1 MAHGFK
7 ATEIAWSADVGS
19 SAERLTLLALAKWAN
34 DDLTCFPSLSTLVTD
49 TKLNEKT
56 IREALKRLHEAG
68 LITIKRQAG
77 HNTRYAITP
86 TKIGSTKNGSTEI
99 GTHTKIGST
108 PLPKTAGV
116 PLPKTVPITDKEQI
130 NEQINLSVDD
140 SSFSLEPDQPQA
152 ANELPAENT
161 TSNTEATA
169 VCTVKHPA
177 ETKKPANRKAI
188 THLFE
193 LEAIPDEWRELC
205 EQIRPDL
212 EPQRVFV
219 EFRFYWTQGKGQG
232 TRRSDKGWTSTWMNW
247 IKRQKEQRVA
257 QTNGKAP
264 LPPHKDPAFHFGK
277 EYYDKSVNPDGTTNW
292 GV

>member
-68 LITIKRQAG
+68 FITIKRQAG

-99 GTHTKIGST
+99 GTPTKIGST

-116 PLPKTVPITDKEQI
+116 PLPKTVPEQI
-130 NEQINLSVDD
+130 TEQITEQINLSVDD
-140 SSFSLEPDQPQA
+140 SPFLLEPDQPQA
-152 ANELPAENT
+152 ATVPPAENT
-161 TSNTEATA
+161 TSNTAETATD
-169 VCTVKHPA
+169 KGRHPA
-177 ETKKPANRKAI
+177 DAKSNKPPKRKAI
-188 THLFE
+188 THQFE
-193 LEAIPDEWRELC
+193 LTALPADWRTLC

-212 EPQRVFV
+212 DPVRVFV
-219 EFRFYWTQGKGQG
+219 EFCFYWTQGKGQG

-247 IKRQKEQRVA
+247 VKRQKEQRVT
-257 QTNGKAP
+257 QTYAK
-264 LPPHKDPAFHFGK
+264 PAFIQTPFDEIDYSEGIN
-277 EYYDKSVNPDGTTNW
+277 DDNSF
-292 GV
+292 

>member
-1 MAHGFK
+1 MAHGYK
-7 ATEIAWSADVGS
+7 ATEIAWRADVGS

-86 TKIGSTKNGSTEI
+86 TKIVSTKNGSTEI
-99 GTHTKIGST
+99 GTPTKIGST

-116 PLPKTVPITDKEQI
+116 PLPKTVPEHITEQI
-130 NEQINLSVDD
+130 TEQINLSVDD
-140 SSFSLEPDQPQA
+140 SSFSLEPDQSQA
-152 ANELPAENT
+152 ANEVPAENT
-161 TSNTEATA
+161 TSNTAETATD
-169 VCTVKHPA
+169 KGRHPA
-177 ETKKPANRKAI
+177 DAKSNKPPKRKAI
-188 THLFE
+188 TRLFE

-212 EPQRVFV
+212 DPQRVFV

-232 TRRSDKGWTSTWMNW
+232 TRRSNKGWTSTWMNW

-257 QTNGKAP
+257 QSYTK
-264 LPPHKDPAFHFGK
+264 PAFTQTPFDEIDYSEGIN
-277 EYYDKSVNPDGTTNW
+277 DDNSF
-292 GV
+292 

>member
-19 SAERLTLLALAKWAN
+19 SAERLTLLALAKWSN

-77 HNTRYAITP
+77 HNTRYAIT
-86 TKIGSTKNGSTEI
+86 TTEIGTTKNGSTEI
-99 GTHTKIGST
+99 GTPTKIGST

-116 PLPKTVPITDKEQI
+116 PLPKTVPEQITEQI

-140 SSFSLEPDQPQA
+140 SSFSLEPDQSQA
-152 ANELPAENT
+152 ANEVPAENI

-169 VCTVKHPA
+169 VRTVKHPA
-177 ETKKPANRKAI
+177 ETKKPAKRKAI

-212 EPQRVFV
+212 DPVRVFV
-219 EFRFYWTQGKGQG
+219 EFSFYWTQGKGQG

-247 IKRQKEQRVA
+247 VKRQKEQRVT
-257 QTNGKAP
+257 QTYAK
-264 LPPHKDPAFHFGK
+264 PAFIQTPFDEIDYSEGIN
-277 EYYDKSVNPDGTTNW
+277 DDNSF
-292 GV
+292 

>member
-99 GTHTKIGST
+99 GTPTKIGST

-152 ANELPAENT
+152 ANEVPAENT

-169 VCTVKHPA
+169 VRTVKHPA
-177 ETKKPANRKAI
+177 ETKKPAKRKAI

-193 LEAIPDEWRELC
+193 LEAIRDEWRELC

-212 EPQRVFV
+212 DPQRVFV

-247 IKRQKEQRVA
+247 IKRQKEARTSIYQAHTEIPFSQRDY
-257 QTNGKAP
+257 TKGIN
-264 LPPHKDPAFHFGK
+264 D
-277 EYYDKSVNPDGTTNW
+277 DNSI
-292 GV
+292 

>member
-34 DDLTCFPSLSTLVTD
+34 DDLTCFPSLSTLVSD

-77 HNTRYAITP
+77 HNTRYAIT
-86 TKIGSTKNGSTEI
+86 TAEIGTTKNGSTEI
-99 GTHTKIGST
+99 GTPTKIGST

-116 PLPKTVPITDKEQI
+116 PLPKTVPEQI
-130 NEQINLSVDD
+130 TEQITEQINLSVDD
-140 SSFSLEPDQPQA
+140 SPFLLEPDQPQA
-152 ANELPAENT
+152 ATVPPAENT

-169 VCTVKHPA
+169 VRTVKHPA
-177 ETKKPANRKAI
+177 ETKKPAKRKAI

-212 EPQRVFV
+212 DPVRVFV
-219 EFRFYWTQGKGQG
+219 EFSFYWTQGKGQG

-247 IKRQKEQRVA
+247 VKRQKEQRVT
-257 QTNGKAP
+257 QTYAK
-264 LPPHKDPAFHFGK
+264 PAFIQTPFDEIDFSEGIN
-277 EYYDKSVNPDGTTNW
+277 DDNSF
-292 GV
+292 

>member
-99 GTHTKIGST
+99 DTPTKIGST

-116 PLPKTVPITDKEQI
+116 PLPKTVPEHISKQI
-130 NEQINLSVDD
+130 KNREEEKPKSRKVSER
-140 SSFSLEPDQPQA
+140 SSFSIPRPEDVPEQLWADFV
-152 ANELPAENT
+152 T
-161 TSNTEATA
+161 
-169 VCTVKHPA
+169 H
-177 ETKKPANRKAI
+177 RKAKKAPI
-188 THLFE
+188 TE
-193 LEAIPDEWRELC
+193 T
-205 EQIRPDL
+205 
-212 EPQRVFV
+212 V
-219 EFRFYWTQGKGQG
+219 
-232 TRRSDKGWTSTWMNW
+232 
-247 IKRQKEQRVA
+247 IKRTRSEAAKCSMTLSQAIEMMVARGWQGFEARFVLKDTPRNPFCPNYRESTPAPNPAHNPFIPRRAKTPEELQAEKEQREA
-257 QTNGKAP
+257 EE
-264 LPPHKDPAFHFGK
+264 LFG
-277 EYYDKSVNPDGTTNW
+277 GLFR
-292 GV
+292 